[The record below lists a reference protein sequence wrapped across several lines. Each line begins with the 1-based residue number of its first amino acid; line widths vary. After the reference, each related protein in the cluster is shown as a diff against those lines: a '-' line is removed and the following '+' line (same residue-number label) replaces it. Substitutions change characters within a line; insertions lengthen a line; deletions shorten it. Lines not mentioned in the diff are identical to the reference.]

1 MSLGWVDRTG
11 HQYGLLGYG
20 IGMGQWHILASFRIA
35 TLLTL
40 RGAAFM
46 CAGTFRFAK
55 IKYILNGLSAG
66 HDVVFLDTD
75 IIVLQ
80 DPLPYFLGRGADMW
94 AAHEKCVI
102 WDDRANMLS
111 LPPELQVN
119 LRAVCHH

>member
-1 MSLGWVDRTG
+1 MPCCAA
-11 HQYGLLGYG
+11 
-20 IGMGQWHILASFRIA
+20 LA
-35 TLLTL
+35 
-40 RGAAFM
+40 
-46 CAGTFRFAK
+46 CVRFAK

-111 LPPELQVN
+111 LPPELQVGQRFGIGTDWGQDS
-119 LRAVCHH
+119 LRASSK